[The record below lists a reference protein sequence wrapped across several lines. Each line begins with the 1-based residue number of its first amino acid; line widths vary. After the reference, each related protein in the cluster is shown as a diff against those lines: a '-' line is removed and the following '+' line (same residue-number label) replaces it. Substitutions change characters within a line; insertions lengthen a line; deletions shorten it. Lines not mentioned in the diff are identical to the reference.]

1 MADNG
6 GSADKPN
13 VLVLGGNA
21 ALFSASHISQKA
33 FHFSLLLFILLDL
46 GPQWTQILSKK
57 HPTLL

>member
-21 ALFSASHISQKA
+21 ALFGCLTYKLEGLSFFFFFFVCFA
-33 FHFSLLLFILLDL
+33 
-46 GPQWTQILSKK
+46 GPWLSVATNV
-57 HPTLL
+57 HCV